1 MNCPTSVVE
10 LKRKIALAN
19 HRKPDLI
26 IKNANIVNVLSGE
39 IYNANVAIADGIF
52 VGIWDVEG
60 GADTENINAESVFDA
75 QGRFMSL
82 GLIDGHIHIESTFL
96 SPTEFCNMVAPHGT
110 SAGICDP
117 HEITNVPGYSWDD
130 YILQL
135 THNQPVKVYLMMPS
149 CVNNRTNTYFWSR
162 IGDMNIKKSLSE
174 IDLQRLV
181 ESSPALKAVVDQK
194 KIISEILVQ
203 FKSR

>member
-1 MNCPTSVVE
+1 MKKISGLGQRIESLGSLNRPTSVVE

-26 IKNANIVNVLSGE
+26 IKNANIVNVFSGE

-60 GADTENINAESVFDA
+60 GVDTENINAESVFDA
-75 QGRFMSL
+75 QGRFMSP

-96 SPTEFCNMVAPHGT
+96 SPTEFCNIVVPHGT

-117 HEITNVPGYSWDD
+117 MKSLMYLVLMGLTIYYN
-130 YILQL
+130 QL
-135 THNQPVKVYLMMPS
+135 TINQ
-149 CVNNRTNTYFWSR
+149 
-162 IGDMNIKKSLSE
+162 
-174 IDLQRLV
+174 
-181 ESSPALKAVVDQK
+181 
-194 KIISEILVQ
+194 
-203 FKSR
+203 

>member
-110 SAGICDP
+110 SAVICDP
-117 HEITNVPGYSWDD
+117 HEITNVLGYSWDD

-162 IGDMNIKKSLSE
+162 IVHEYQEKPIRNRFAKTGREQSCFE
-174 IDLQRLV
+174 G
-181 ESSPALKAVVDQK
+181 SSGSK